1 MLLLDLPADIF
12 ANIVGELLETKDS
25 SLADHRL
32 VCRK

>member
-1 MLLLDLPADIF
+1 MLLLDLPADVF
-12 ANIVGELLETKDS
+12 ANIISELVGTRDR